1 MRPDDGPDD
10 GPWTLPGVYLLADS
24 GLADSGV
31 AENGGAESG
40 GGEVAVP
47 GLTLTFLETGVVL
60 MGADGETVWESRWSE
75 VAEISPAGS
84 SVLPDGG
91 PALQLLA
98 VERSGRRW
106 CCLVVPTED
115 TEATAASVRQWA
127 RSHGLRSRSGPPAVR
142 TSLTV
147 AVAVLVVA
155 VVTLLLLSAAHV
167 LSF

>member
-1 MRPDDGPDD
+1 M
-10 GPWTLPGVYLLADS
+10 LPGVYLLADS

-47 GLTLTFLETGVVL
+47 GMTLTFLETGVAL

-75 VAEISPAGS
+75 VAEISPSGS

-106 CCLVVPTED
+106 CSGGPD
-115 TEATAASVRQWA
+115 RGHRGDRGVR
-127 RSHGLRSRSGPPAVR
+127 PAVGQVPW
-142 TSLTV
+142 TSLQVRTAGRPDVIDGGGGGPGRGGGHV
-147 AVAVLVVA
+147 AAALRRPRA
-155 VVTLLLLSAAHV
+155 DLLTS
-167 LSF
+167 S